1 MDMEHKVASVDS
13 LIIYFGDKIDKK
25 INQKVRDSF
34 FALKEAKL
42 DGILDLIPSYTSIL
56 IKFDIFKFTHKELL
70 SKVEHILNSNKK
82 LNISSYSKVVKIPVY
97 YDLSVGFDL
106 ERVARINNLTIKDVI
121 KYHTSKEYLV
131 YAIGFAPG
139 FAYMAEVDN
148 KISTPRLATPR
159 AKVPKGS
166 VGIANNQTAV
176 YPKDSPGGWNIIGKC
191 PIEMFSKEYNNFSY
205 LSVGDRVVFE
215 PISKD
220 EFLRL
225 GGKI

>member
-42 DGILDLIPSYTSIL
+42 DEILDLIPSYTSIL